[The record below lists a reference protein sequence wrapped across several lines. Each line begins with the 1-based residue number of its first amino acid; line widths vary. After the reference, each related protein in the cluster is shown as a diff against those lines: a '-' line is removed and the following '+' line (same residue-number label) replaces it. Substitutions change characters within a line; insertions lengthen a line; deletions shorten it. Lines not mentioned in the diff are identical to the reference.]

1 MTETNPRFPRTFF
14 EGLRT
19 SDDEAVRI
27 LSEAAFPGGTP
38 KLVRTTAECK
48 RLKKNSIR
56 EASSNKD

>member
-27 LSEAAFPGGTP
+27 LSEAAFP
-38 KLVRTTAECK
+38 
-48 RLKKNSIR
+48 NSIR
-56 EASSNKD
+56 EASSNKKD